1 MSERR
6 KENRPKLFFFSRK
19 KNKALEGKKKMLT
32 NLQKDI
38 YFLNF
43 SFIIKR
49 ISDVFSVLI
58 IWLRMSPTY
67 TVK

>member
-6 KENRPKLFFFSRK
+6 KENRPKLFFSRN

-32 NLQKDI
+32 NLQNYI
-38 YFLNF
+38 YFFNF
-43 SFIIKR
+43 SFILKR

-58 IWLRMSPTY
+58 IWLRMSPIF

>member
-6 KENRPKLFFFSRK
+6 KENRPKLFFSRN
-19 KNKALEGKKKMLT
+19 KNKASEGKKKMLT
-32 NLQKDI
+32 NYKTI
-38 YFLNF
+38 YIFFNF

-49 ISDVFSVLI
+49 ISDVLSVLI
-58 IWLRMSPTY
+58 IWLRMSPIS